1 MCAESP
7 EKYNVMF
14 AVQFQAECN
23 LRADKRHVKEI
34 ERVMTLILGRRS
46 EMSTF
51 NVSTADAIDVRDEWH
66 PYVKKTNMPMES
78 QYNHTVSWTSM
89 PKPVYVKV
97 AIRYDGSV
105 EGFLDMV
112 ARLEIYCRKRTQH
125 CQYVWWRTDTGI
137 PYGWSYINVNGQ
149 IQSGIIGY
157 KVDELIQTSL
167 SDKQY
172 VYRVVDDIRQFVNQ
186 LFGKEYTKEQ
196 ILNWAVK
203 RHQNKLNEDF
213 LDNTEIE
220 LQKIEM
226 SDERPDIFRDAKQ
239 NLILIVGQSMLS
251 EESPNIGKLLTLTD
265 RLRRSLKLFERNAD
279 AYLAVDDYGYKT
291 YAVPEHELIIRLTGD
306 EMSQMPFAGDGF
318 YIIMRTNLPK
328 NIAKY
333 YDMMH
338 SVFALLDVTY
348 GAFRPTVSVYAL
360 IPSHDAKGYKNIH
373 QLHPRYNSDVKD
385 VSTPDELRAF
395 MDDTYIIND
404 YCNMYS
410 QIYKEQPNQLI
421 VWQEK
426 NNYVHQ
432 CFDKNC
438 Q

>member
-1 MCAESP
+1 
-7 EKYNVMF
+7 MF
-14 AVQFQAECN
+14 
-23 LRADKRHVKEI
+23 DKK
-34 ERVMTLILGRRS
+34 
-46 EMSTF
+46 
-51 NVSTADAIDVRDEWH
+51 
-66 PYVKKTNMPMES
+66 
-78 QYNHTVSWTSM
+78 
-89 PKPVYVKV
+89 
-97 AIRYDGSV
+97 
-105 EGFLDMV
+105 
-112 ARLEIYCRKRTQH
+112 
-125 CQYVWWRTDTGI
+125 
-137 PYGWSYINVNGQ
+137 
-149 IQSGIIGY
+149 
-157 KVDELIQTSL
+157 
-167 SDKQY
+167 
-172 VYRVVDDIRQFVNQ
+172 
-186 LFGKEYTKEQ
+186 YTKEQ

-226 SDERPDIFRDAKQ
+226 SDERPDIFKDAKQ

-265 RLRRSLKLFERNAD
+265 RLRRSLKLFERTAD

-318 YIIMRTNLPK
+318 YIIMRIDLPK

-360 IPSHDAKGYKNIH
+360 IPSYDAKGYKNIH
-373 QLHPRYNSDVKD
+373 QLHPRYNSDIKD
-385 VSTPDELRAF
+385 VKTPDELRLF
-395 MDDTYIIND
+395 MDDAYIIND

-432 CFDKNC
+432 CFNKNC